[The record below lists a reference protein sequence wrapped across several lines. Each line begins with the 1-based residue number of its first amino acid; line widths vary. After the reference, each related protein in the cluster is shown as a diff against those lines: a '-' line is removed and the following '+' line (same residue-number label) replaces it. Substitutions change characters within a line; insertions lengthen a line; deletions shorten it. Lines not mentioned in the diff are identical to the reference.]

1 MICATAPRLEVADLQ
16 KLDCETFAQR
26 YLSPCDARGGLDLTW
41 IWSLWAHSCFAL
53 GPGTSMRPE
62 ISTSEVL
69 QKKWSHLSRSPY
81 SHLPHVL
88 LCCRFKVT
96 SKLGQGGFCDVL
108 CVKDAS
114 GRLSALKVL
123 KSSTNICTSPAACA
137 EAGRCSHAPAVSPE
151 VCLFREARV
160 LKHAKHP

>member
-1 MICATAPRLEVADLQ
+1 MQLHRVWRLRTCKSSTA
-16 KLDCETFAQR
+16 KLLPKGTI
-26 YLSPCDARGGLDLTW
+26 PCDARGGRDLTW
-41 IWSLWAHSCFAL
+41 GIVRGLCGLCGASMHSGPAHTCVQISLPR
-53 GPGTSMRPE
+53 G
-62 ISTSEVL
+62 VL
-69 QKKWSHLSRSPY
+69 HHLSRSPY
-81 SHLPHVL
+81 SFLPRAL
-88 LCCRFKVT
+88 LCYRFKVT

-123 KSSTNICTSPAACA
+123 KSTTNTCTSPAACA